1 MFAIVPLH
9 SAPADAVSEI
19 DALYDV
25 YLDIKQKWDLEV
37 RPYLGKWVLL
47 VLFVPGPTGMSPGRT
62 SCSWEISMLAAATSL
77 PPNGLP
83 FAFGQVLP
91 SSG

>member
-25 YLDIKQKWDLEV
+25 YLDVQQKWDLEV
-37 RPYLGKWVLL
+37 RPCLGQWVLL
-47 VLFVPGPTGMSPGRT
+47 ALFVPGPTGMSPGRT
-62 SCSWEISMLAAATSL
+62 SCSWEISMLAVAMSP
-77 PPNGLP
+77 PPNGLL
-83 FAFGQVLP
+83 FAFGQAPP